1 MASLSLSLFCGN
13 TEFLERNIQCFFQL
27 LGLLSECLR
36 SHGFRCRRDRSS
48 VAVVIRYI
56 ENRYY
61 WSGVVI
67 VSGCR
72 PEKSS
77 VVVRH
82 NSENLWKRSGV
93 VVMVSFVGETD
104 PPQLFGILRIAGAAS
119 RR

>member
-1 MASLSLSLFCGN
+1 
-13 TEFLERNIQCFFQL
+13 
-27 LGLLSECLR
+27 
-36 SHGFRCRRDRSS
+36 

-72 PEKSS
+72 PDRSS
-77 VVVRH
+77 VVVVRH
-82 NSENLWKRSGV
+82 NIENLWKRSGVVV

>member
-1 MASLSLSLFCGN
+1 
-13 TEFLERNIQCFFQL
+13 
-27 LGLLSECLR
+27 
-36 SHGFRCRRDRSS
+36 

-72 PEKSS
+72 PDISS
-77 VVVRH
+77 VVVVRH
-82 NSENLWKRSGV
+82 NIENLWKRSGGGGVVV

>member
-1 MASLSLSLFCGN
+1 VFAESWF
-13 TEFLERNIQCFFQL
+13 
-27 LGLLSECLR
+27 LLS
-36 SHGFRCRRDRSS
+36 GDRSS

-72 PEKSS
+72 PDISS
-77 VVVRH
+77 VVVVRH
-82 NSENLWKRSGV
+82 NIENLWKRSGV
-93 VVMVSFVGETD
+93 VVIVVMVSFFGETD
-104 PPQLFGILRIAGAAS
+104 PPQMFGILRIAGAAS

>member
-1 MASLSLSLFCGN
+1 M
-13 TEFLERNIQCFFQL
+13 
-27 LGLLSECLR
+27 
-36 SHGFRCRRDRSS
+36 
-48 VAVVIRYI
+48 AVVIRYL

-61 WSGVVI
+61 RSGVVI

-72 PEKSS
+72 PDRSS
-77 VVVRH
+77 VVVVGH
-82 NSENLWKRSGV
+82 SIENLWKRSGGVVVVVV